1 MYVVGESTGQTVR
14 DLLELDSLGGHSG
27 SAQAL
32 AQFIVDREQNSR
44 GNFLFPKGNLARSA
58 LVEDLSSSGHSVDEV
73 TVYTTVPNRELPA
86 AIGALEEFPDFI
98 VIFSPSGAVASLPLL
113 QQKHPESLKQAKIIA
128 IGPTTSGEIEKL
140 GVPVYKV
147 VRVPSAE
154 ALGELLT
161 EDIKL

>member
-1 MYVVGESTGQTVR
+1 MVGESTGQTVK

-58 LVEDLSSSGHSVDEV
+58 LVENLRSSGHSVEEV
-73 TVYTTVPNRELPA
+73 TVYRTVPNRELAA
-86 AIGALEEFPDFI
+86 AISALEKLPDFI
-98 VIFSPSGAVASLPLL
+98 IIFSPSGAAASLPLL
-113 QQKHPESLKQAKIIA
+113 QQKHSESLKQTKIIA
-128 IGPTTSGEIEKL
+128 IGPTTSAEIEKM

-147 VRVPSAE
+147 VRAPSAE